1 MSENK
6 RLVWNEVAPQ
16 GAKALYG
23 IHHYITT
30 GTDLPNELIHLVF
43 LRVSQISGC
52 RRSTAARTAS
62 TCTPGTF

>member
-16 GAKALYG
+16 GAKALFG

-30 GTDLPNELIHLVF
+30 GTDLPH
-43 LRVSQISGC
+43 
-52 RRSTAARTAS
+52 
-62 TCTPGTF
+62 